1 MRTMTYCNISVYEYM
16 DEVGANSFEN
26 QFVKPSFMT
35 AEDVTQLKLALE
47 RLCGLKEM
55 NVLVLPDS
63 DRLAIISRIGQ
74 MVNSW
79 SIIYKPM
86 FEKVHDLYA
95 KEYNPIDNYDRY
107 EDITDTGH
115 STSTSTSTGNST
127 STGTST
133 SDSTSNSKS
142 KIMPIDGSSDSDL
155 VTSGGGDSTGTSDSA
170 STSVDH
176 SSSDSAGTAKS
187 ESVHTAHIHGN
198 IGVTT
203 SAQMITGEEL
213 LRRTFISDIEYIART
228 FEEEMTL
235 AIYEV

>member
-1 MRTMTYCNISVYEYM
+1 MRTMTFCNISVYEYM
-16 DEVGANSFEN
+16 DEVGANSFDN
-26 QFVKPSFMT
+26 KFVKPSFMRD
-35 AEDVTQLKLALE
+35 EDVADLKLALE
-47 RLCGLKEM
+47 RLCGLKEL
-55 NVLVLPDS
+55 NVLVLPDT
-63 DRLAIISRIGQ
+63 DRISIIARIGQ
-74 MVNSW
+74 MVHSW
-79 SIIYKPM
+79 STTYKPM
-86 FEKVHDLYA
+86 FEKVHELYA

-107 EDITDTGH
+107 EDVTDTGN

-155 VTSGGGDSTGTSDSA
+155 VTSGGGDSTGKSDSA

-176 SSSDSAGTAKS
+176 SATDSAGTAKS

-213 LRRTFISDIEYIART
+213 LRRTFVSDIEYIART

-235 AIYEV
+235 AVYEV

>member
-1 MRTMTYCNISVYEYM
+1 MRTMTYCGISVYEYM

-26 QFVKPSFMT
+26 KFVKPSFMSNADV
-35 AEDVTQLKLALE
+35 AELKLSLE

-63 DRLAIISRIGQ
+63 DRLSIIARIGQ
-74 MVNSW
+74 MVHSW
-79 SIIYKPM
+79 STTYKPM
-86 FEKVHDLYA
+86 FEKVHELYA

-107 EDITDTGH
+107 EDITDTGN
-115 STSTSTSTGNST
+115 STSTSMSTGNST
-127 STGTST
+127 STSTSM

-142 KIMPIDGSSDSDL
+142 KIMPIDGSSDSDM
-155 VTSGGGDSTGTSDSA
+155 VTSGGGDSTGTSNSA
-170 STSVDH
+170 STGVDH
-176 SSSDSAGTAKS
+176 SSTDSAGTAKS
-187 ESVHTAHIHGN
+187 ESKHTAHIHGN

-203 SAQMITGEEL
+203 GAQLVSGEEL
-213 LRRTFISDIEYIART
+213 LRREYVSDIEYIART